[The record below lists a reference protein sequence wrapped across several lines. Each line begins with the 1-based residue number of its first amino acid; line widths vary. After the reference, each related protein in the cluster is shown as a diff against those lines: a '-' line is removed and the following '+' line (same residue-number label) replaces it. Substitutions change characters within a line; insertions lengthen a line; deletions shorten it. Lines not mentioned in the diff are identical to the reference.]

1 MFSGL
6 MTTRRFAP
14 LFWCQFFSA
23 FNDNFLKNTLVILI
37 TFKLASSNS
46 EALVQ
51 LAGAIFIFPY
61 FILSAFGGQIADR
74 HDKAI
79 VAKRLKFA
87 EIFVAG
93 IAVLGFWLH
102 QYSDVY
108 SIVTLFVA
116 LFGFG
121 VIGSL
126 FGPIKYGILPD
137 HLAESELPSGNAL
150 VEGATFLA
158 ILIGTIAGGIAAKG
172 DPFSFGGLMM
182 VFAVLCWLFAR
193 MIPRT
198 GEGAPHLVIERNI
211 AKSTFA
217 LLRDLKSE
225 PRLWWG
231 GMVSSWFWLVG
242 AVSLAL
248 LPSLVKDVI
257 GGNPDAVNA
266 YLGTFSVAV
275 AVGSGLASW
284 LCHGRI
290 VLVPTLVGAIGL
302 GLFALDLGWTTHG
315 LSALP
320 AAGATLQGIGATA
333 GHAAE
338 LLLGIGA
345 VFTHWLGIHVAIDL
359 AGLAISGGLFIVP
372 TFSAVQAWAGADR
385 RARVIAAVNVL
396 NAAFIVVSALVVALL
411 QKFAGMSPA
420 SVFLLLG
427 VLSFLV
433 AVLIARTMP
442 TNLLRDF
449 LTVAFRSLF
458 RLEVTGL
465 ENVAKGG
472 PNAIIALNHVS
483 FLDASLALSFLE
495 TEPVFAIDSG
505 IAQRWWAKP
514 FLRFTRALPIDP
526 TKPMATR
533 TLIHAVQNGESLII
547 FPEGRITVTGSLM
560 KVYDGAGLIAEKSGA
575 MVVPIRIEGLE
586 ATYFSRLGRNQV
598 RRRLFPKVKA
608 TILPPVKLEVDPELR
623 GKKRRIA
630 AGAALYQVMSDLV
643 FRTTSTDRTVIEAVI
658 EAAQEHGR
666 GRTAVEDPVAGALS
680 YRKLLAGASVLG
692 RKLIPLADTGES
704 IGVMLPNANGAAV
717 TVLALMSAGRVPA
730 MINFTAG
737 PANIRAACRA
747 AKVKTILT
755 ARTFVEKGRLGPLVA
770 QVETEVRFVYLDDI
784 RTTVTFADRLRGL
797 MTWDRP
803 LVPREADDPAAILFT
818 SGSEGTPKGVVL
830 SHRNVLA
837 NVAQAGARI
846 DFGRTDKVFSVLPVF
861 HSFGLTVGLT
871 LPLVSG
877 VPIYLYPSP
886 LHYRIVPELIY
897 GTNATIMLGTD
908 TFLAGYSR
916 SAHAY
921 DFRSLRYI
929 VAGAE
934 PVKVST
940 RRVYMEKFGL
950 RILEG
955 YGVTE
960 TAPVLAIN
968 TPMFN
973 KFGTVGR
980 LLPGMEAR
988 LEPVPGVEDGGRLFV
1003 SGPNV
1008 MLGYLRA
1015 ENPGVLERPVEGWH
1029 DTGDIV
1035 SIDHEGF
1042 ITIRGRAK
1050 RFAKIGGEMISLA
1063 AVETL
1068 AAELWPDAL
1077 SGVATVPDPRKGERL
1092 ILVTTRKDPVRSDLL
1107 LFARSRGASEMMVPS
1122 EVLIVEKLPLL
1133 GSGKIDYTA
1142 LQSLV
1147 NERVKLE
1154 GTAETRPAAAVAE
1167 H

>member
-1 MFSGL
+1 MFSSL

-37 TFKLASSNS
+37 VFKLASSNS

-51 LAGAIFIFPY
+51 LAGAVFILPY

-74 HDKAI
+74 FDKAV

-93 IAVLGFWLH
+93 LSVLGFWLNA
-102 QYSDVY
+102 YSVTY
-108 SIVTLFVA
+108 SVATLFVA

-137 HLAESELPSGNAL
+137 HLAESELPAGNAL

-158 ILIGTIAGGIAAKG
+158 ILMGTIAGGIAAKG
-172 DPFSFGGLMM
+172 NPASFSGLMM

-198 GEGAPHLVIERNI
+198 GEGAPHLTIDRNV
-211 AKSTFA
+211 ARSTFA
-217 LLRDLKSE
+217 LLGDLKRE

-231 GMVSSWFWLVG
+231 GLVASWFWLTG

-248 LPSLVKDVI
+248 LPPLVKDVI
-257 GGNPDAVNA
+257 GGDAGTVNA
-266 YLGTFSVAV
+266 YLAVFSIAV
-275 AVGSGLASW
+275 AIGSGLASW

-290 VLVPTLVGAIGL
+290 VLVPTLIGAILL
-302 GLFALDLGWTTHG
+302 GIFALDLGWTTHG
-315 LSALP
+315 ISAGLP
-320 AAGATLQGIGATA
+320 PGPEADKLLKGIG
-333 GHAAE
+333 E
-338 LLLGIGA
+338 
-345 VFTHWLGIHVAIDL
+345 VFGQALGIHVAIDL
-359 AGLAISGGLFIVP
+359 AGLAIAGGLFIVP

-385 RARVIAAVNVL
+385 RARVVAAVNVL
-396 NAAFIVVSALVVALL
+396 NAAFMVVSAVVVALL
-411 QKFAGMSPA
+411 EQFAGMGPS

-427 VLSFLV
+427 VLTLVV
-433 AVLIARTMP
+433 AVVIARTLP

-449 LTVAFRSLF
+449 LTVAFRSIF

-514 FLRFTRALPIDP
+514 FLRFTRALPLDP

-533 TLIHAVQNGESLII
+533 TLIHAVQGGESLII

-575 MVVPIRIEGLE
+575 MVVPIRIKGLE
-586 ATYFSRLGRNQV
+586 ATFFSRLGRHQV

-608 TILPPVKLEVDPELR
+608 EILPPVRLEVDPELR

-643 FRTTSTDRTVIEAVI
+643 FQTTSTDRTLVEAVI

-666 GRTAVEDPVAGALS
+666 GRVAVEDPVAGALS
-680 YRKLLAGASVLG
+680 YRKLLAGVAVLG
-692 RKLIPLADTGES
+692 RKLMPLADVGEAV
-704 IGVMLPNANGAAV
+704 GVMLPNANGAVV

-730 MINFTAG
+730 MINFTSG
-737 PANIRAACRA
+737 PANVRAACRA
-747 AKVKTILT
+747 ARVKTIVT
-755 ARTFVEKGRLGPLVA
+755 SRNFIEKGRLTALVE
-770 QVETEVRFVYLDDI
+770 QVAADVRIIYLEDV
-784 RTTVTFADRLRGL
+784 RPTVSFLDRLRGL
-797 MTWDRP
+797 MRAERP
-803 LVPREADDPAAILFT
+803 IVQRNADDPAAILFT
-818 SGSEGTPKGVVL
+818 SGSEGTPKGVAL
-830 SHRNVLA
+830 SHRNVLTNA
-837 NVAQAGARI
+837 AQAEARI

-861 HSFGLTVGLT
+861 HSFGLTVGLI

-897 GTNATIMLGTD
+897 GTNSTIMFGTD
-908 TFLAGYSR
+908 TFLTGYAR

-929 VAGAE
+929 LAGAE

-960 TAPVLAIN
+960 TSPVLALN

-980 LLPGMEAR
+980 LLPGMEMR
-988 LEPVPGVEDGGRLFV
+988 LEPVPGVDEGGRLHV
-1003 SGPNV
+1003 RGPNV

-1015 ENPGVLERPVEGWH
+1015 ENPGVLEAPEGGWH

-1035 SIDHEGF
+1035 SVDHEGF

-1092 ILVTTRKDPVRSDLL
+1092 ILVTTKKDPVRSDLL
-1107 LFARSRGASEMMVPS
+1107 LFARSRGASEMMVPA

-1142 LQSLV
+1142 LQDLV
-1147 NERVKLE
+1147 KERVKLE
-1154 GTAETRPAAAVAE
+1154 GVA
-1167 H
+1167 

>member
-1 MFSGL
+1 MTASL

-23 FNDNFLKNTLVILI
+23 FNDNFLKNVLVILI
-37 TFKLASSNS
+37 VFKLSGSNS

-74 HDKAI
+74 YDKAV

-93 IAVLGFWLH
+93 IAVLGFWLRG
-102 QYSDVY
+102 YSLEY
-108 SIVTLFVA
+108 SITTLFVA

-137 HLAESELPSGNAL
+137 HLAESELPAGNAL

-158 ILIGTIAGGIAAKG
+158 ILLGTIAGISAAEG

-182 VFAVLCWLFAR
+182 VFAVLCWIFAR
-193 MIPRT
+193 LIPRT
-198 GEGAPHLVIERNI
+198 GEGAPHLLVDRNI
-211 AKSTFA
+211 WRSTFA

-231 GMVSSWFWLVG
+231 GLVSSWFWLVG
-242 AVSLAL
+242 AVALAL
-248 LPSLVKDVI
+248 LGPLVKDAL
-257 GGNPDAVNA
+257 GGNADVVNA
-266 YLGTFSVAV
+266 YLAVFSVAV
-275 AVGSGLASW
+275 AIGSGLASW

-290 VLVPTLVGAIGL
+290 VLVPTLIGAVLL
-302 GLFALDLGWTTHG
+302 GVFALDLGWTTHG
-315 LSALP
+315 LV
-320 AAGATLQGIGATA
+320 AGAPQGIGVV
-333 GHAAE
+333 
-338 LLLGIGA
+338 L
-345 VFTHWLGIHVAIDL
+345 THWVGIHAAIDL
-359 AGLAISGGLFIVP
+359 AGLAIAGGLFIVP
-372 TFSAVQAWAGADR
+372 TFAAVQAWAGADR

-396 NAAFIVVSALVVALL
+396 NAAFMVVSAVAVALL
-411 QKFAGMSPA
+411 QKATGMSPA

-427 VLSFLV
+427 ALNLV
-433 AVLIARTMP
+433 VAFIIARTLP

-449 LTVAFRSLF
+449 LTVAFRTLF

-483 FLDASLALSFLE
+483 FLDASLALSFLD

-514 FLRFTRALPIDP
+514 FLRFTRALPLDP

-575 MVVPIRIEGLE
+575 MVVPVRIEGLE
-586 ATYFSRLGRNQV
+586 ATFFSRLGRHQV
-598 RRRLFPKVKA
+598 RRRLLPKVKA

-643 FRTTSTDRTVIEAVI
+643 FRTTSTDRTVIAAVI
-658 EAAQEHGR
+658 AAAREHGR
-666 GRTAVEDPVAGALS
+666 GRVAVEDPVTGALS

-692 RKLIPLADTGES
+692 RKLMPLAEAGEA

-717 TVLALMSAGRVPA
+717 TLLALMSAGRVPA

-737 PANIRAACRA
+737 AANVRGACRA
-747 AKVKTILT
+747 AKITTIVT
-755 ARTFVEKGRLGPLVA
+755 SRAFVEKGRLAPLIA
-770 QVETEVRFVYLDDI
+770 QVESQGDDKLRIVYLEDVRPTI
-784 RTTVTFADRLRGL
+784 TLRERLRGL
-797 MTWDRP
+797 LTYSRP
-803 LVPREADDPAAILFT
+803 LVRREADDPAAILFT

-830 SHRNVLA
+830 SHRNILA
-837 NVAQAGARI
+837 NAAQAEARI

-861 HSFGLTVGLT
+861 HSFGLTVGLI

-897 GTNATIMLGTD
+897 GTNATIMFGTD
-908 TFLAGYSR
+908 TFLAGYAR

-929 VAGAE
+929 LAGAE

-960 TAPVLAIN
+960 TSPVLALN

-980 LLPGMEAR
+980 LLPGMDAR
-988 LEPVPGVEDGGRLFV
+988 LEPIEGVEDGGRLYV
-1003 SGPNV
+1003 RGPNV
-1008 MLGYLRA
+1008 MLGYLRT
-1015 ENPGVLERPVEGWH
+1015 ENPGVLERPDDGWH

-1068 AAELWPDAL
+1068 AAELWPDAI

-1092 ILVTTRKDPVRSDLL
+1092 ILVTTHKNPVRADLL
-1107 LFARSRGASEMMVPS
+1107 LFARSRGASEMMVPA

-1154 GTAETRPAAAVAE
+1154 AAAAAE
-1167 H
+1167 GAAAAAAGR